1 MKVAHFSDGD
11 NYGALGAAYELH
23 KKMLDQGIESRFFLR
38 IKSREDACI
47 EEISDNTVLYR
58 LRQLIHTIYF
68 DRNRTDTTMFF
79 SYNRLGIELTEDQ
92 GRQMMEEELLA
103 EQNMPENNEDEED
116 MDLDDIETDELFNE
130 LLEDDDLAADNLLED
145 LDLDSD
151 SEIDS

>member
-79 SYNRLGIELTEDQ
+79 SYNPCKTAFSSIMRSSIALY
-92 GRQMMEEELLA
+92 GRICVIRINKNATQITRNAFTIPAKNPSIIL
-103 EQNMPENNEDEED
+103 
-116 MDLDDIETDELFNE
+116 IR
-130 LLEDDDLAADNLLED
+130 
-145 LDLDSD
+145 
-151 SEIDS
+151 